1 MSGTTL
7 VQRQPLD
14 RWIDGHALSADWSP
28 DRLRGLIDHL
38 AEAVAEAAG
47 GDPGQALV
55 LVHRALQA
63 LERIA
68 PEQAVVEATILLPLV
83 LETDDGGARLPA
95 DCSEEVSALLDQL
108 RTLTFFG
115 RTYLPDDQARAEGL
129 RQLLMALVADVRV
142 VLVALAWQIARLHTA
157 RDADEATRRE
167 IAHETQMIHAPLAN
181 RLGIWQLKWEL
192 EDLAFRYLEPETYRQ
207 ISRLVDEKRSDRQAF
222 IEEFMRRLR
231 ALLAESDI
239 PAEVSGRAKHIYSI
253 WRKMQ
258 RKGLDFHELFDVRAV
273 RVLVDTVEQCYAVL
287 GLVHTRWQPVPSEFD
302 DYITNPKA
310 NLYQS
315 LHTAVSTSSG
325 RVVEVQ
331 VRTHEMHRHA
341 ELGVAAHW
349 RYKEGGARDEA
360 MEKRIGAMRQ
370 LLEGQGSQDDDEALL
385 EGFSNLTTED
395 RVYVLTPRGE
405 VRDLA
410 AGATPLDFAYLIH
423 TEVGHRCR
431 GARVNGRIV
440 PLTHQLRNGERVEI
454 LTAKEPRPSRD
465 WLIPRLGYIHTARAR
480 AKVRQ
485 WFRQANQEDNETA
498 GRQAVEAE
506 FRRLDLPPEEIRR
519 VLEKF
524 NASRVNEL
532 YVSIGAGDITATQVA
547 QAVERLHSR
556 ERKESEGIAVQRPS
570 VDAAAGDDDI
580 SIEGVG
586 SLIHQM
592 ARCCQPVPG
601 DAIAGY
607 ITQGRGVS
615 IHRQDCRQFLNLQ
628 RRQPERMLEVQWAS
642 QSRSRYPSRIVVH
655 AWDRRELIKDI
666 GTLLAAEK
674 VNVTGM
680 NARHAET
687 GGEVTIELTVQVAD
701 FDQLSTLLNRLQ
713 TLPSVTDAR
722 RLR

>member
-1 MSGTTL
+1 MSRDLQSEQRALEHWIRSQSESQPGIKIDRLRSRVELL
-7 VQRQPLD
+7 VDATGARGATALALVH
-14 RWIDGHALSADWSP
+14 GALSALSRLGP
-28 DRLRGLIDHL
+28 D
-38 AEAVAEAAG
+38 
-47 GDPGQALV
+47 P
-55 LVHRALQA
+55 
-63 LERIA
+63 
-68 PEQAVVEATILLPLV
+68 VVIEATILLPLA
-83 LETDDGGARLPA
+83 LEEQRREALPDDCDPRVH
-95 DCSEEVSALLDQL
+95 ELLEQL

-115 RTYLPDDQARAEGL
+115 RTYLPDDQTRAEGL

-142 VLVALAWQIARLHTA
+142 VLIALAWQVARLHLA
-157 RDADEATRRE
+157 RNEDEATRRE
-167 IAHETQMIHAPLAN
+167 IARETQMIHAPLAN

-192 EDLAFRYLEPETYRQ
+192 EDLAFRYLEPETYQR
-207 ISRLVDEKRSDRQAF
+207 ISRLVAEKRSDRQAF
-222 IEEFMRRLR
+222 IEQFMSRLR
-231 ALLAESDI
+231 ALLEDAGIHAD
-239 PAEVSGRAKHIYSI
+239 VTGRAKHIYSI

-273 RVLVDTVEQCYAVL
+273 RVLVDSVEQCYSVL
-287 GLVHTRWQPVPSEFD
+287 GLVHTRWQPVPGEFD

-331 VRTHEMHRHA
+331 IRTHEMHRHA

-349 RYKEGGARDEA
+349 RYKEGGPRDDA
-360 MEKRIGAMRQ
+360 LEKRIGVMRQ
-370 LLEGQGSQDDDEALL
+370 LLEGQDGEDDDEALL
-385 EGFSNLTTED
+385 ESFRNLTTED

-440 PLTHQLRNGERVEI
+440 PLTYQLRNGDRVEI

-485 WFRQANQEDNETA
+485 WFRQANQEENLAA

-506 FRRLDLPPEEIRR
+506 FRRLDLGLDEIRR
-519 VLEKF
+519 VMEKF
-524 NASRVNEL
+524 NATRVDDL
-532 YVSIGAGDITATQVA
+532 YVSVGAGDVTATQVA
-547 QAVERLHSR
+547 QAVERLHAR
-556 ERKESEGIAVQRPS
+556 EQKESEGIAVQRKP
-570 VDAAAGDDDI
+570 VDTAAGDDDVR
-580 SIEGVG
+580 IEGVG
-586 SLIHQM
+586 SLMHQM

-601 DAIAGY
+601 DPIAGY
-607 ITQGRGVS
+607 ITRGRGVS

-628 RRQPERMLEVQWAS
+628 RRQPERVLDVQWAS
-642 QSRSRYPSRIVVH
+642 GSRSRYPSRIVVR

-666 GTLLAAEK
+666 GTLLAAER

-680 NARHAET
+680 NAQHGDT
-687 GGEVTIELTVQVAD
+687 GDEVTIELTVQVED
-701 FDQLSTLLNRLQ
+701 FDQLSTLLSRLQ
-713 TLPSVTDAR
+713 AIPSVTDAR

>member
-1 MSGTTL
+1 LLDHLTESVGREGVMSLQIAHG
-7 VQRQPLD
+7 
-14 RWIDGHALSADWSP
+14 ALS
-28 DRLRGLIDHL
+28 
-38 AEAVAEAAG
+38 
-47 GDPGQALV
+47 
-55 LVHRALQA
+55 A

-68 PEQAVVEATILLPLV
+68 PEPAVVEACLLLPLA
-83 LETDDGGARLPA
+83 LRSDSGELRLPA
-95 DCSEEVSALLDQL
+95 QCSEEVEALLKQL

-115 RTYLPDDQARAEGL
+115 RTYLPDDQTRAEGL

-142 VLVALAWQIARLHTA
+142 VLIALAWQIARLHVA

-167 IAHETQMIHAPLAN
+167 IARETQMIHAPLAN

-192 EDLAFRYLEPETYRQ
+192 EDLAFRYLEPDTYQR
-207 ISRLVDEKRSDRQAF
+207 ISRLVAEKRSDRQAF
-222 IEEFMRRLR
+222 IDQFMNRLR
-231 ALLAESDI
+231 ALLEESGI
-239 PAEVSGRAKHIYSI
+239 RAEVTGRAKHIYSI

-273 RVLVDTVEQCYAVL
+273 RVLVDSVEQCYSAL
-287 GLVHTRWQPVPSEFD
+287 GLVHTRWQPVPGEFD

-315 LHTAVSTSSG
+315 LDTAVSTSSG

-331 VRTHEMHRHA
+331 IRTHEMHRHA

-349 RYKEGGARDEA
+349 RYKEGGPRDDA
-360 MEKRIGAMRQ
+360 LEKRIGVMRQ
-370 LLEGQGSQDDDEALL
+370 LLEGQEGEDDDQALL
-385 EGFSNLTTED
+385 ESFANLTTED

-440 PLTHQLRNGERVEI
+440 PLTYQLRNGDRVEI

-485 WFRQANQEDNETA
+485 WFRQANQEENLAA

-506 FRRLDLPPEEIRR
+506 FRRLDLGLDEIRR
-519 VLEKF
+519 VMEKF
-524 NASRVNEL
+524 NATRVDDL
-532 YVSIGAGDITATQVA
+532 YVSVGAGDVTATQVA
-547 QAVERLHSR
+547 QAVERLRVR
-556 ERKESEGIAVQRPS
+556 ERKETEGIAVQRKP
-570 VDAAAGDDDI
+570 VDSGGVDDDVR
-580 SIEGVG
+580 IEGVG
-586 SLIHQM
+586 SLMHQM

-601 DAIAGY
+601 DPIVGY

-628 RRQPERMLEVQWAS
+628 RRQPERVLDVQWAS
-642 QSRSRYPSRIVVH
+642 GSRSRYPSRILVR

-666 GTLLAAEK
+666 GTLLAAER

-680 NARHAET
+680 NAQHGDT
-687 GGEVTIELTVQVAD
+687 GDEVSIELTVQVED
-701 FDQLSTLLNRLQ
+701 FDQLSTLLSRLQ
-713 TLPSVTDAR
+713 AIPSVTDAR

>member
-1 MSGTTL
+1 VSQAHESERRAL
-7 VQRQPLD
+7 A
-14 RWIDGHALSADWSP
+14 RWIDDYARRTGRSAARLEKFVDLLSESTPSGAERNLPVVRRALDALS
-28 DRLRGLIDHL
+28 
-38 AEAVAEAAG
+38 
-47 GDPGQALV
+47 
-55 LVHRALQA
+55 
-63 LERIA
+63 RIA
-68 PEQAVVEATILLPLV
+68 PEQDVVEATILLPLALQAGDEGPV
-83 LETDDGGARLPA
+83 LPPE
-95 DCSEEVSALLDQL
+95 CSDEVAGLLEQL
-108 RTLTFFG
+108 RTLNFFG
-115 RTYLPDDQARAEGL
+115 RTYLPDDQTRAEGL

-142 VLVALAWQIARLHTA
+142 VLIALAWQIARLHAA
-157 RDADEATRRE
+157 RDGDEATRRE

-192 EDLAFRYLEPETYRQ
+192 EDLSFRYLEPETYQR
-207 ISRLVDEKRSDRQAF
+207 ISRLVAEKRSDRQAF
-222 IEEFMRRLR
+222 IEQFMNRLR
-231 ALLAESDI
+231 ALLDESDI
-239 PAEVSGRAKHIYSI
+239 RADVSGRAKHIYSI

-273 RVLVDTVEQCYAVL
+273 RVLVDSVEQCYSVL
-287 GLVHTRWQPVPSEFD
+287 GLVHTRWQPVPGEFD

-331 VRTHEMHRHA
+331 IRTHEMHRHA

-360 MEKRIGAMRQ
+360 LEKRIGVMRQ
-370 LLEGQGSQDDDEALL
+370 LLEGQDDGDGDEGLL
-385 EGFSNLTTED
+385 ESFRNLTTED

-440 PLTHQLRNGERVEI
+440 PLTYQLANGDRVEI
-454 LTAKEPRPSRD
+454 LTAREPRPSRD

-485 WFRQANQEDNETA
+485 WFRQANQEENLAA
-498 GRQAVEAE
+498 GRQALEVE
-506 FRRLDLPPEEIRR
+506 FRRLDLDLDQARR
-519 VLEKF
+519 VMERF
-524 NASRVNEL
+524 NATRMTDLCVT
-532 YVSIGAGDITATQVA
+532 VGAGDVTATQVA
-547 QAVERLHSR
+547 QAVERLQAR
-556 ERKESEGIAVQRPS
+556 ERQDQEGIAVRRPP
-570 VDAAAGDDDI
+570 AETGGDDVR
-580 SIEGVG
+580 IEGVG
-586 SLIHQM
+586 SLMHHM

-607 ITQGRGVS
+607 ITRGRGVS

-628 RRQPERMLEVQWAS
+628 RRQPERVLDVQWAS
-642 QSRSRYPSRIVVH
+642 GSRSRYPSRIVVH

-666 GTLLAAEK
+666 GTLLASEK

-680 NARHAET
+680 NAKHADS
-687 GGEVTIELTVQVAD
+687 GDEVEIELTVQVEN
-701 FDQLSTLLNRLQ
+701 FDQLATLLNRLQ
-713 TLPSVTDAR
+713 TIPSVTDAR

>member
-1 MSGTTL
+1 MNGTAS
-7 VQRQPLD
+7 VQRHRLD
-14 RWIDGHALSADWSP
+14 RWIDDRAASAGWTP
-28 DRLRGLIDHL
+28 DRLHGLIDHL
-38 AEAVAEAAG
+38 VEASAG
-47 GDPGQALV
+47 SRDRGLPV
-55 LVHRALQA
+55 VYRALQA

-83 LETDDGGARLPA
+83 LDTDDEDGRLPA
-95 DCSEEVSALLDQL
+95 DCPDEVSGLLDQL

-129 RQLLMALVADVRV
+129 RQLLMALIADVRV
-142 VLVALAWQIARLHTA
+142 VLIALAWQIARLHAA
-157 RDADEATRRE
+157 RDADEATQRQ

-192 EDLAFRYLEPETYRQ
+192 EDLALRYIEPETYRS
-207 ISRLVDEKRSDRQAF
+207 ISRLVAEKHADRQAF
-222 IEEFMRRLR
+222 IEEFIGRLR

-287 GLVHTRWQPVPSEFD
+287 GLVHTRWQPVPAEFD

-331 VRTHEMHRHA
+331 IRTHEMHRHA

-370 LLEGQGSQDDDEALL
+370 LLEGQDSDADDESLL

-440 PLTHQLRNGERVEI
+440 PLTYQLKNGERVEI

-485 WFRQANQEDNETA
+485 WFRQANQEDNQAA

-524 NASRVNEL
+524 NATRVSEL
-532 YVSIGAGDITATQVA
+532 YTSVGAGDVTATQIA
-547 QAVERLHSR
+547 QAVERLHAR
-556 ERKESEGIAVQRPS
+556 ERKQSEGIAVQHPP
-570 VDAAAGDDDI
+570 VDKVPGDDDVR
-580 SIEGVG
+580 IEGVG

-601 DAIAGY
+601 DSIAGY

-615 IHRQDCRQFLNLQ
+615 IHRQDCRQFVDLQ
-628 RRQPERMLEVQWAS
+628 RRQPERVLEVQWAS
-642 QSRSRYPSRIVVH
+642 GASSRYPTRIVVH

-674 VNVTGM
+674 VNVTAM

-687 GGEVTIELTVQVAD
+687 GGEVNIELTVQVAD

>member
-1 MSGTTL
+1 
-7 VQRQPLD
+7 
-14 RWIDGHALSADWSP
+14 
-28 DRLRGLIDHL
+28 
-38 AEAVAEAAG
+38 
-47 GDPGQALV
+47 
-55 LVHRALQA
+55 
-63 LERIA
+63 
-68 PEQAVVEATILLPLV
+68 
-83 LETDDGGARLPA
+83 
-95 DCSEEVSALLDQL
+95 
-108 RTLTFFG
+108 
-115 RTYLPDDQARAEGL
+115 
-129 RQLLMALVADVRV
+129 MALVADVRV
-142 VLVALAWQIARLHTA
+142 VLIALAWQIARLHVA

-167 IAHETQMIHAPLAN
+167 IARETQMIHAPLAN

-192 EDLAFRYLEPETYRQ
+192 EDLAFRYLEPDTYQR
-207 ISRLVDEKRSDRQAF
+207 ISRLVAEKRSDRQAF
-222 IEEFMRRLR
+222 IEQFMNRLR
-231 ALLAESDI
+231 ALLEESGI
-239 PAEVSGRAKHIYSI
+239 RAEVTGRAKHIYSI

-273 RVLVDTVEQCYAVL
+273 RVLVDSVEQCYSAL
-287 GLVHTRWQPVPSEFD
+287 GLVHTRWQPVPGEFD

-331 VRTHEMHRHA
+331 IRTHEMHRHA

-349 RYKEGGARDEA
+349 RYKEGGPRDDA
-360 MEKRIGAMRQ
+360 LEKRIGVMRQ
-370 LLEGQGSQDDDEALL
+370 LLEGQEGEDDDQALL
-385 EGFSNLTTED
+385 ESFANLTTED

-440 PLTHQLRNGERVEI
+440 PLTYQLRNGDRVEI

-485 WFRQANQEDNETA
+485 WFRQANQEENLAA

-506 FRRLDLPPEEIRR
+506 FRRLDLGLDEIRR
-519 VLEKF
+519 VMEKF
-524 NASRVNEL
+524 NATRVDDL
-532 YVSIGAGDITATQVA
+532 YVSVGAGDVTATQVA
-547 QAVERLHSR
+547 QAVERLRVR
-556 ERKESEGIAVQRPS
+556 ERKETEGIAVQRKP
-570 VDAAAGDDDI
+570 VDSGGVDDDVR
-580 SIEGVG
+580 IEGVG
-586 SLIHQM
+586 SLMHQM

-601 DAIAGY
+601 DPIVGY

-628 RRQPERMLEVQWAS
+628 RRQPERVLDVQWAS
-642 QSRSRYPSRIVVH
+642 GSRSRYPSRILVR

-666 GTLLAAEK
+666 GTLLAAER

-680 NARHAET
+680 NAQHGDT
-687 GGEVTIELTVQVAD
+687 GDEVSIELTVQVED
-701 FDQLSTLLNRLQ
+701 FDQLSTLLSRLQ
-713 TLPSVTDAR
+713 AIPSVTDAR